1 MGVRSHGNGWLCSY
15 WRDLMASRWEG
26 LWRWMAFRIRRVEIL
41 RAHGTYRTKQAI
53 LVRHGATQRAIDT
66 GIPYQATST
75 RLVPT
80 RA

>member
-1 MGVRSHGNGWLCSY
+1 
-15 WRDLMASRWEG
+15 
-26 LWRWMAFRIRRVEIL
+26 MAFRIRRVEIL